1 MTADQIM
8 PITSGFDIE
17 PNMNM
22 NGKETALL
30 QTLQGNYRDAKVYSS
45 AWISKI
51 VAWKQEYN
59 GDKYGN
65 EVKGKSQIVARD
77 IKKYSEW
84 LNPSIID
91 PFVSTPDIVKCDP
104 THPSSVNA
112 AKANELV
119 LNTQFCRQFN
129 RFNFLSRAIKVL
141 DTEGTCV
148 IKTGWEYQEDKRT
161 IKYNRPTPILD
172 NNGEMILDQNGQP
185 LLENELVEE
194 ERVIALINRPTAMVC
209 RNEDIFLDPT
219 CLGDMDKC
227 QFIIHRFETN
237 LSTLSQDPRYKNLD
251 KVQLSMDEDF
261 KREALGFR
269 FEDKARKNIVVY
281 EYWGNYDYN
290 EDGIAEPIVCSWVGN
305 ILIRLEDNPYP
316 DKKPPFIICPF
327 LPEPFSLY
335 GESNAEM
342 LSEIQKVKTAILRG
356 FIDNMAASNNGQ
368 IGIRKGTLD
377 VTNKNR
383 MLRGENFEYQGDPNS
398 IFVGQFNQ
406 LPNSIFNFLQYLTSE
421 AESLTGVNSFGTNP
435 VYTQMGEN
443 STSKGVLDG
452 GNQRKLHIVR
462 NISENLVK
470 PLLRKWMEYNAEYLD
485 EETMFRITETDFIPV
500 RRDDLY
506 GSIDIDLRI
515 STNED
520 NQLKAGELS
529 FLLQT
534 IGPHEDPKIRQRIMS
549 QIAKLYKMPDLAY
562 FIDTYQPQP
571 DPMQQAM
578 LQAQLENLQA
588 QTHELMTSSERNIVD
603 GSLKEAKI
611 PVEQAKARQLGA
623 NTDFRNLE
631 YYQKQQGIDKMQD
644 FAKTQ
649 ADLESKE
656 RMKQM
661 DNETK
666 LAIKQMELVNKE
678 KDRATQYSPTTKA
691 PSNRNPY
698 VPSKSKF

>member
-45 AWISKI
+45 SWISKI

-237 LSTLSQDPRYKNLD
+237 LSTLSQDSRYKNLD

-443 STSKGVLDG
+443 STSKGV
-452 GNQRKLHIVR
+452 
-462 NISENLVK
+462 
-470 PLLRKWMEYNAEYLD
+470 
-485 EETMFRITETDFIPV
+485 
-500 RRDDLY
+500 
-506 GSIDIDLRI
+506 
-515 STNED
+515 
-520 NQLKAGELS
+520 
-529 FLLQT
+529 
-534 IGPHEDPKIRQRIMS
+534 
-549 QIAKLYKMPDLAY
+549 
-562 FIDTYQPQP
+562 
-571 DPMQQAM
+571 
-578 LQAQLENLQA
+578 
-588 QTHELMTSSERNIVD
+588 
-603 GSLKEAKI
+603 
-611 PVEQAKARQLGA
+611 
-623 NTDFRNLE
+623 
-631 YYQKQQGIDKMQD
+631 
-644 FAKTQ
+644 
-649 ADLESKE
+649 
-656 RMKQM
+656 
-661 DNETK
+661 
-666 LAIKQMELVNKE
+666 
-678 KDRATQYSPTTKA
+678 
-691 PSNRNPY
+691 
-698 VPSKSKF
+698 